1 MEKSKQLTNV
11 SKRHGDVVE
20 QYKLMT
26 TRLRSLI
33 NEKNMLVTNLS
44 NQNKELKNQLYTFI
58 NQFSN

>member
-58 NQFSN
+58 KQFSN

>member
-44 NQNKELKNQLYTFI
+44 NQNKELKNQLYIFI
-58 NQFSN
+58 N